1 MPNERKLTK
10 KNWQKMHFWC
20 KCFSKNFCLRFEFK
34 ICGKVTFRLTESEK
48 VNVTVNKNLVQSN
61 PFGSI

>member
-1 MPNERKLTK
+1 
-10 KNWQKMHFWC
+10 MHFWC